1 MWEYSYAMQKH
12 SNYVYTCTYVSTT
25 YMTWAAA
32 ENTHAHTHFTEH
44 TYTHYVAQSIFLY
57 AIHFVSLGFRT
68 YVRTYMHIMC
78 APVYTQLTYEIPP
91 IGLVSSP
98 ALCFPCTI
106 LLIPQLEIVR
116 SSSFCSLCKEC
127 STYMK
132 CMCRMSTILRTY
144 DNTQQCMM
152 VDWLLKV

>member
-12 SNYVYTCTYVSTT
+12 SNYVYTYVCV
-25 YMTWAAA
+25 YYVHDMGCCR
-32 ENTHAHTHFTEH
+32 EHMHTHFTEH
-44 TYTHYVAQSIFLY
+44 TYTHYVAQSIFIY
-57 AIHFVSLGFRT
+57 TIHFVSLG
-68 YVRTYMHIMC
+68 YLRTYMHIMC
-78 APVYTQLTYEIPP
+78 VPVYTQLTYEIPP